1 VAPVPLPLA
10 VRVVEVVPAPE
21 AQMLVLPLTEGAEG
35 LAFCVT
41 VVVAEV
47 VEQPEEVL
55 VMITL

>member
-1 VAPVPLPLA
+1 
-10 VRVVEVVPAPE
+10 
-21 AQMLVLPLTEGAEG
+21 MLVLPLTEGAEG